1 MAASFAWL
9 SVLVHRRLAVVVNR
23 KIVQCEWCDTFA
35 EVLEKLDPQL
45 ASVSVE
51 KVTLCSNEQFRDPV
65 HVAPLNAPVE
75 LCRSYGF
82 NVCYHL
88 EDGEPVEQDGRP
100 THNAFQILM
109 SSHTQRIL
117 PGRIEGDSLRG
128 DQRLRNAVIDVL
140 EKAQIGWSPQMV
152 SSAGSAC
159 VSQITS
165 LWYLLYVLIRA
176 EESIHKTST

>member
-1 MAASFAWL
+1 M
-9 SVLVHRRLAVVVNR
+9 
-23 KIVQCEWCDTFA
+23 
-35 EVLEKLDPQL
+35 
-45 ASVSVE
+45 
-51 KVTLCSNEQFRDPV
+51 LCSNEQFRDPV

-82 NVCYHL
+82 YVCYHL

-100 THNAFQILM
+100 TRNAFQILM

-117 PGRIEGDSLRG
+117 PGRIEGDSLSG

-140 EKAQIGWSPQMV
+140 EKAQVGWSPQMV

-165 LWYLLYVLIRA
+165 ALLVPAICTFCKSEQKSPFTRHPLNAVKR
-176 EESIHKTST
+176 KRTK

>member
-1 MAASFAWL
+1 M
-9 SVLVHRRLAVVVNR
+9 
-23 KIVQCEWCDTFA
+23 
-35 EVLEKLDPQL
+35 
-45 ASVSVE
+45 
-51 KVTLCSNEQFRDPV
+51 
-65 HVAPLNAPVE
+65 APLNAPVE

-88 EDGEPVEQDGRP
+88 EDGEPVEQDGRS
-100 THNAFQILM
+100 TRNAFQILW
-109 SSHTQRIL
+109 SCHTQRIL

-140 EKAQIGWSPQMV
+140 EEAQIGWSPQMV

-165 LWYLLYVLIRA
+165 ALWYLLYVLIRA
-176 EESIHKTST
+176 EKSIHTRHPLNAVKRKRTK

>member
-1 MAASFAWL
+1 MAASFAWP
-9 SVLVHRRLAVVVNR
+9 SVSVHRWLAVVVNR
-23 KIVQCEWCDTFA
+23 KIVQGTWCDTFA
-35 EVLEKLDPQL
+35 EVLENLDPQL

-51 KVTLCSNEQFRDPV
+51 KVVLCSNEQIRDPV

-75 LCRSYGF
+75 LSRSYGF

-100 THNAFQILM
+100 TRNTFQSLM

-128 DQRLRNAVIDVL
+128 DQRLRNAVIDV
-140 EKAQIGWSPQMV
+140 
-152 SSAGSAC
+152 
-159 VSQITS
+159 
-165 LWYLLYVLIRA
+165 
-176 EESIHKTST
+176 